1 MENFSLSL
9 LCNLSSAEKCQR
21 ALEIPL
27 RESRISN
34 GKFYFKCQE
43 LLVSRIMFCFF
54 FLEFSDFF
62 LSFDELFP
70 ASLLIF
76 IYCNGHILLWNFY
89 RFFFCV
95 CVEESILYSDKY
107 YTFKHVIKNKKLHAF
122 PAYNMHGDAL
132 LPAYTVVSFP
142 QTLSF
147 RDVLACG
154 VHSLVK
160 EH

>member
-9 LCNLSSAEKCQR
+9 LSNLSSAEKCQR

-27 RESRISN
+27 WESRISN

-95 CVEESILYSDKY
+95 CVYVCVWACKIRLNLVLCKIYPYIPQEEFTTTLKVGGREREAGRGSYSGQ
-107 YTFKHVIKNKKLHAF
+107 L
-122 PAYNMHGDAL
+122 
-132 LPAYTVVSFP
+132 
-142 QTLSF
+142 
-147 RDVLACG
+147 
-154 VHSLVK
+154 
-160 EH
+160 